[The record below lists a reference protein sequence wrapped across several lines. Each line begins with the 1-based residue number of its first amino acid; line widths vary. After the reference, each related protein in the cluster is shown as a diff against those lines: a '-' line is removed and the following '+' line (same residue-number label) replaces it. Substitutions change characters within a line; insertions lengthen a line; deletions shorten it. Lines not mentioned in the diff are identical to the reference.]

1 MILYNT
7 HLFPVSGVTIVA
19 GGAALV
25 AGGAL
30 AATSTITTGL
40 SLLIGEMRSN
50 INTGWYRSILGGGA
64 AAAAAVGG
72 NMVAQEMCLGEQH
85 YIQ

>member
-1 MILYNT
+1 MIPMVILTILMKLEGYHHSNLVKITAQEVKTIITLYNTLYDT

-30 AATSTITTGL
+30 AATSTITPVL
-40 SLLIGEMRSN
+40 SLFFGE
-50 INTGWYRSILGGGA
+50 I
-64 AAAAAVGG
+64 
-72 NMVAQEMCLGEQH
+72 
-85 YIQ
+85 